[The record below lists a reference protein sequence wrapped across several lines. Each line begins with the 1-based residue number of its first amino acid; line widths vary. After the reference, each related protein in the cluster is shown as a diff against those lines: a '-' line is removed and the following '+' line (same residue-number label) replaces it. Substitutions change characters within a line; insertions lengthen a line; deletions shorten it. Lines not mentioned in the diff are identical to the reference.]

1 MKIASDI
8 LGILGVLITVTLYQQ
23 KKRESLLLYKLA
35 LDSIWVLHYCL
46 IGAYS
51 GAAVATIA
59 AIRGIIFVKRD
70 PKKAGGIIWLPIFIS
85 VAIIST
91 VLTWNGWFSLFTCL
105 ASCIAVVSFFIGI
118 PRLSRILAIPVC
130 GCMLTYDVSI
140 GSVAGIIN
148 ESFGI
153 ASSLIGMV
161 RLDRNKD
168 EETEIPAQEV

>member
-59 AIRGIIFVKRD
+59 AIRDACLCDAIIFLRMDCTMHATMAAK
-70 PKKAGGIIWLPIFIS
+70 
-85 VAIIST
+85 
-91 VLTWNGWFSLFTCL
+91 
-105 ASCIAVVSFFIGI
+105 
-118 PRLSRILAIPVC
+118 
-130 GCMLTYDVSI
+130 
-140 GSVAGIIN
+140 
-148 ESFGI
+148 
-153 ASSLIGMV
+153 
-161 RLDRNKD
+161 
-168 EETEIPAQEV
+168 